1 MVTNRKVTGKAV
13 SMPAGLA
20 MGGGAS
26 FGLTL
31 LLAVITAK
39 LVDSG
44 ILTSDAVGYAALG
57 ILLVSGG
64 AGAGLAAGKI
74 KRQRLAVCM
83 AVAAIYYCLL
93 LSMTAL
99 FFGGQYAG
107 MGVTAIAVAGGC
119 GAVALAGAGKVS
131 SGKNRRKIAHR

>member
-31 LLAVITAK
+31 LLSVITAK

-44 ILTSDAVGYAALG
+44 ILAPDAVGYAALG
-57 ILLVSGG
+57 ILLVSGI

-74 KRQRLAVCM
+74 KRQRLVVCM

-119 GAVALAGAGKVS
+119 GAVALAGAGKGS
-131 SGKNRRKIAHR
+131 GGKNRRKITHR